1 MADEYQK
8 KYRIPSL
15 TTDAVVLRKHK
26 SDNGYDILLVT
37 RGKDPFKGKLAF
49 PGGFVNYGEDP
60 KVGCVRELKEETHLD
75 GKDIELLAVRGNP
88 DRDPRRHVVT
98 IVYTVNVD
106 PDAEPKGYDDA
117 KEAKFYDLEDII
129 KNYKNNMSF
138 DHYDIIIKDLV
149 EKKFGGLNN
158 LIKNNDL

>member
-15 TTDAVVLRKHK
+15 TTDAIVLRKHK

-60 KVGCVRELKEETHLD
+60 KVGCVRELKEELGLD
-75 GKDIELLAVRGNP
+75 V
-88 DRDPRRHVVT
+88 
-98 IVYTVNVD
+98 
-106 PDAEPKGYDDA
+106 
-117 KEAKFYDLEDII
+117 KEEDLEF
-129 KNYKNNMSF
+129 K
-138 DHYDIIIKDLV
+138 LV
-149 EKKFGGLNN
+149 EPIKTHITFFFKVKKYKKR
-158 LIKNNDL
+158 I